1 MPLLLVESVMLPPPV
16 TLQFTATARVSP
28 ALVKPNAAKSA
39 DWFSTTLT
47 VGGKTTSWA
56 RPSPTP
62 VATGRS
68 QFATAAAST
77 TARDRARRSFKRAS
91 RRDSLCLNAMVVIP
105 PTLKD

>member
-16 TLQFTATARVSP
+16 TLQLTATATVSP

-77 TARDRARRSFKRAS
+77 TASETARRSFRSAR
-91 RRDSLCLNAMVVIP
+91 RRDSLYVNVMVVVS
-105 PTLKD
+105 PTLM